1 MRKTRYVTCCIAL
14 AAAAVVTAAM
24 PARAATE
31 NERALI
37 AILQSDA
44 PKKDK
49 AITCKKLAVFGSQ
62 QAVPA
67 LAALLPDKEL
77 TSWARIALEAIPGPA
92 ADKALREAL
101 GKVQGRVLIG
111 VINSI
116 GVRRDANAVDGLKS
130 QLHNNNAQVAAAAA
144 LALGRI
150 GNPPATRVLAQ
161 SLASAPGD
169 VRSAVAE
176 GCVLCAERLLADGKA
191 KAAVRLY
198 DKVRKAD
205 VPKQR
210 VVEATR
216 GAILARQPA
225 GIELLVEQ
233 LKSTDKVMFALGL
246 TTARELP
253 GRKVTKA
260 LAAELDKASPH
271 RQAMLLL
278 TLADRSDDAVLPAVL
293 RVAKSG
299 SGQLRIAAIGVL
311 RRVGNAS
318 CVPVLLDNAIST
330 DAAMTEAAKAALEGL
345 PGEDVNPI
353 LVARLQ
359 QTDGKVRAVLIELAG
374 RRHIAAATPALLKAA
389 DDADGQIRAAALTA
403 LGSTIGARHLGVLI
417 ERIVAP
423 NSAAERQAA
432 EQALRV
438 AAERMPDREACAERL
453 AAGMSQAS
461 VPAKC
466 AILDILG
473 TVGGKKALAT
483 IAIAAKED
491 HGELQDAAS
500 RLLGQWM
507 TADAAPVLLDLAKT
521 APTGKYRVRT
531 LRGYIRIAK
540 QFVFADPQR
549 AAMCRAAWQAAERDN
564 EKKLVLEAMEIYPS
578 ADMLEVAVEATK
590 DATLK
595 NDAIGVLM
603 AMAQKAGTNSQDVK
617 KLLAQVGFEPLK
629 VEIVKAEYG
638 AGTKMVDVTEAL
650 QKCVRGCPLIAL
662 PSASYNAS
670 FGGDPAPG
678 TKKKLTI
685 RYRIDGQKGRVSLP
699 ENSAILLPIPE

>member
-330 DAAMTEAAKAALEGL
+330 DPAMAEAAKAALEGL

-359 QTDGKVRAVLIELAG
+359 QTDGKVRGVLIELAG
-374 RRHIAAATPALLKAA
+374 RRRISSATPALLKAA

-403 LGSTIGARHLGVLI
+403 LGSTIGAQHLGVLI

-423 NSAAERQAA
+423 KNAAERQAA

-438 AAERMPDREACAERL
+438 AAERMPDREACAEQL

-483 IAIAAKED
+483 IAIAAKAD
-491 HGELQDAAS
+491 HPELQDAAS

-603 AMAQKAGTNSQDVK
+603 AMAQKVGTNSQDVK

>member
-116 GVRRDANAVDGLKS
+116 GVRRDANAVDDLKS

-198 DKVRKAD
+198 DKVRQAD

-225 GIELLVEQ
+225 GIELLAEQ

-278 TLADRSDDAVLPAVL
+278 SLADRSDDPDRVVDAHFRMVGPVVRQLQQVFLEDWSFVTGHEPDRFPADCQEAGSAKCRTIVEGPDEDLDKLLAVLVGAVSAARRQVAIMTPYFIPPRELVGALQAAALRGVKVTVILPAKNNLPFVHWASTNMLWEMLQRGVRVFLQPPPFVHTKLFLVDGHYVQVGSANMDPRSL
-293 RVAKSG
+293 RLNFELVVEIYDRDFATTIGGHFEAIRKRSREVTLEAVDG
-299 SGQLRIAAIGVL
+299 RRLPLRLRIERVKQDVGIKAGHRPRLLMVSFSTLMAL
-311 RRVGNAS
+311 RS
-318 CVPVLLDNAIST
+318 ISSET
-330 DAAMTEAAKAALEGL
+330 SAK
-345 PGEDVNPI
+345 
-353 LVARLQ
+353 
-359 QTDGKVRAVLIELAG
+359 KFAG
-374 RRHIAAATPALLKAA
+374 RR
-389 DDADGQIRAAALTA
+389 G
-403 LGSTIGARHLGVLI
+403 
-417 ERIVAP
+417 
-423 NSAAERQAA
+423 
-432 EQALRV
+432 
-438 AAERMPDREACAERL
+438 RE
-453 AAGMSQAS
+453 
-461 VPAKC
+461 V
-466 AILDILG
+466 
-473 TVGGKKALAT
+473 
-483 IAIAAKED
+483 
-491 HGELQDAAS
+491 
-500 RLLGQWM
+500 
-507 TADAAPVLLDLAKT
+507 
-521 APTGKYRVRT
+521 
-531 LRGYIRIAK
+531 
-540 QFVFADPQR
+540 
-549 AAMCRAAWQAAERDN
+549 
-564 EKKLVLEAMEIYPS
+564 
-578 ADMLEVAVEATK
+578 
-590 DATLK
+590 
-595 NDAIGVLM
+595 
-603 AMAQKAGTNSQDVK
+603 
-617 KLLAQVGFEPLK
+617 
-629 VEIVKAEYG
+629 
-638 AGTKMVDVTEAL
+638 
-650 QKCVRGCPLIAL
+650 
-662 PSASYNAS
+662 
-670 FGGDPAPG
+670 
-678 TKKKLTI
+678 
-685 RYRIDGQKGRVSLP
+685 
-699 ENSAILLPIPE
+699 